1 MISPSVVEP
10 DLRGADPVE
19 LARARARVK
28 LASVAPLAG
37 EGLLVSADTI
47 VVLGDDVLGKPDGP
61 EDARVMLRR
70 LAGGTHDVLTAV
82 AVCDTVR
89 ARGLV
94 EVERT
99 RVTLRAMNDVEI
111 AWYVNTGEPMDKAGA
126 YAAQGLGALFI
137 TEFQGCFYNVVGL
150 PLVRLASMT
159 ARLGQPLL
167 SFCPP
172 GYRVREPSGSSLDSS

>member
-1 MISPSVVEP
+1 LGLVFDVISPSVVEP

-19 LARARARVK
+19 LA
-28 LASVAPLAG
+28 
-37 EGLLVSADTI
+37 
-47 VVLGDDVLGKPDGP
+47 
-61 EDARVMLRR
+61 
-70 LAGGTHDVLTAV
+70 
-82 AVCDTVR
+82 R

-159 ARLGQPLL
+159 ARLGRPLL

-172 GYRVREPSGSSLDSS
+172 GSRVREPSGSSLDSS